1 MTVQRHETLAAG
13 IQGRPRWGHK
23 ARSRAGRI
31 TVFVLLCLVAVP
43 FVLPFVWMLSTS
55 FKTLDQTLRFPPEWM
70 PNPWQWDNYP
80 RSLFEIV
87 PLYRYFWNT
96 VVYSVPATIF
106 AVLSSAVVAYGF
118 AKFRAPGRQALFI
131 LVLSTLLIPYPVVMV
146 PQFILFQRLGWIDTY
161 LPLIVPN
168 LFASPFL
175 IFMLRQFMQGVP
187 SELLDA
193 ARIDGA
199 GVLGIFWRVILPL
212 SKLGLIA
219 AAILTFAANWNDY
232 LGPLLFINTRDLF
245 TLQVGLTSFVAHR
258 GTSHWQLLMAA
269 SVLATLPVLVIY
281 FAAQKAMM
289 QGIVVTG
296 LK

>member
-1 MTVQRHETLAAG
+1 MQGSETLPAVQSEAAT
-13 IQGRPRWGHK
+13 RWGRK
-23 ARSRAGRI
+23 ARARAGRWAI
-31 TVFVLLCLVAVP
+31 FMLLGSVSVP
-43 FVLPFVWMLSTS
+43 FVLPFVWMLLTS
-55 FKTLDQTLRFPPEWM
+55 FKTLDQTLRFPPEWI

-80 RSLFEIV
+80 RALTEIV

-96 VVYSVPATIF
+96 VVYSVPATLF

-118 AKFRAPGRQALFI
+118 AKFRAPGRQGLFI

-187 SELLDA
+187 SEILDA

-199 GVLGIFWRVILPL
+199 GVLGIFWRIILPL
-212 SKLGLIA
+212 SKLGLTA

-232 LGPLLFINTRDLF
+232 LGPLLFINSRELF
-245 TLQVGLTSFVAHR
+245 TLQVGLTNFIAHR
-258 GTSHWQLLMAA
+258 GTSHWELLMAA

-281 FAAQKAMM
+281 FTSQRALM